1 MSNVVRCGC
10 GYVLEGDEADELLA
24 DAERHVR
31 TAHPELLGTLSPLE
45 LARPLEA
52 DEAAAA

>member
-1 MSNVVRCGC
+1 VSDVVRCGC
-10 GYVLEGDEADELLA
+10 GYGLEGDEAEDMLA

-31 TAHPELLGTLSPLE
+31 IAHPELLGTLSPLE

-52 DEAAAA
+52 DHAAAA